1 MSGPLIFISRSRVKP
16 GKDEQ
21 YQEHVTEATALVETE
36 EPQVIAFNNYRSD
49 DGTEVSC
56 VQVHADAD
64 SLDRHFKLFRER
76 LSERAFES
84 VDSYEVDIYGS
95 PSDAALQFLSQLE
108 QLRVRVLPLHDA
120 GLLRPQPARS
130 PDPS

>member
-16 GKDEQ
+16 GMDEQ

-36 EPQVIAFNNYRSD
+36 EPQMIAFNNYRSK

-56 VQVHADAD
+56 VQVHANAD
-64 SLDRHFKLFRER
+64 SLDTHFKLFRER

-95 PSDAALQFLSQLE
+95 PSDAALESLSQYE
-108 QLRVRVLPLHDA
+108 QMRVRVLPLHDA
-120 GLLRPQPARS
+120 GLLRPQPAQS
-130 PDPS
+130 PVNS